1 MGGHTITSSEAAKQ
15 SSYEFRSKT
24 MDSRHNKVRDKHTVI
39 YIKKTQPFKI
49 TQLNGKVDGQLNY

>member
-24 MDSRHNKVRDKHTVI
+24 MDSRHTKARDKHIV
-39 YIKKTQPFKI
+39 KH
-49 TQLNGKVDGQLNY
+49 L